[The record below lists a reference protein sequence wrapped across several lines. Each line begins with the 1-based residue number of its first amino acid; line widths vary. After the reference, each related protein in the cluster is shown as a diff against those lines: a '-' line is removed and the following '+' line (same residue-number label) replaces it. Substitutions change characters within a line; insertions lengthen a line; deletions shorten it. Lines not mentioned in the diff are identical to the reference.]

1 MARVEEDEPRIDW
14 EAVDLIM
21 MALMRLNAK
30 LDLLLEED
38 DGEEE
43 EDDAEV
49 RAQLED
55 IRREVRELI
64 EYLQTLRDS
73 KR

>member
-1 MARVEEDEPRIDW
+1 MAKRKKMTP
-14 EAVDLIM
+14 
-21 MALMRLNAK
+21 
-30 LDLLLEED
+30 
-38 DGEEE
+38 
-43 EDDAEV
+43 EV

>member
-1 MARVEEDEPRIDW
+1 MAKRKMTPEI
-14 EAVDLIM
+14 
-21 MALMRLNAK
+21 
-30 LDLLLEED
+30 
-38 DGEEE
+38 
-43 EDDAEV
+43 

-64 EYLQTLRDS
+64 EYLQALRDS

>member
-1 MARVEEDEPRIDW
+1 MAKRKKMTP
-14 EAVDLIM
+14 
-21 MALMRLNAK
+21 
-30 LDLLLEED
+30 
-38 DGEEE
+38 
-43 EDDAEV
+43 EV
-49 RAQLED
+49 RARLED

>member
-1 MARVEEDEPRIDW
+1 MTP
-14 EAVDLIM
+14 
-21 MALMRLNAK
+21 
-30 LDLLLEED
+30 
-38 DGEEE
+38 
-43 EDDAEV
+43 EV